1 MADRLKVM
9 VDWLDFMN
17 RGSLSVMSGP
27 EDPMRLL
34 MPSSGVLPL
43 RSAFFEIMYYFT
55 YFT

>member
-1 MADRLKVM
+1 M